1 MLYKTRNNVIKIFGD
16 SLMVSKAKNGAFQGE
31 ALKILTSK

>member
-1 MLYKTRNNVIKIFGD
+1 MLYKTKNNVIKIFGD
-16 SLMVSKAKNGAFQGE
+16 SLMVSKAKNEAFQGE